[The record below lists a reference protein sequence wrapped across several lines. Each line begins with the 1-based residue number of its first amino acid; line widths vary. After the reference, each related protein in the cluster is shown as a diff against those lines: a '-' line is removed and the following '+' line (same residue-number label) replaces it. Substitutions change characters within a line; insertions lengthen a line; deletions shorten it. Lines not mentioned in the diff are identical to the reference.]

1 MSDIG
6 IVRRMDDLG
15 RMVIPKEIRRNL
27 KIREGDPLEI
37 FIDKNSIVFRKYD
50 PIPDPLANQADNIA
64 KALTDTLG
72 AGILVVRENTVITA
86 PGNKALLKKSMSG
99 TTVDKISNG
108 ESYFGRKGEELLSDW
123 ESTSDFICAPVLHDG
138 SVSGAVILLKDKP
151 TTVDEKVML
160 AMTDFL
166 KKQY

>member
-27 KIREGDPLEI
+27 RIREGDPLEI
-37 FIDKNSIVFRKYD
+37 FIDKDSIIFRKYN
-50 PIPDPLANQADNIA
+50 PIPDPLSYQADNIA
-64 KALTDTLG
+64 KALTEALG
-72 AGILVVRENTVITA
+72 AGVLITRDNTIITA
-86 PGNKALLKKSMSG
+86 PGNKALLKKNVSRA
-99 TTVDKISNG
+99 VIDKIQSG
-108 ESYFGRKGEELLSDW
+108 ESYYGRKGEELLENW
-123 ESTSDFICAPVLHDG
+123 ESTSDFICTPVSHED
-138 SVSGAVILLKDKP
+138 SVTGAVILLKDNP
-151 TTVDEKVML
+151 TNVEEKVML

>member
-27 KIREGDPLEI
+27 RIREGDPLEI
-37 FIDKNSIVFRKYD
+37 FIDKNAIIFRKYN
-50 PIPDPLANQADNIA
+50 PIPDPLSYQADNIA
-64 KALTDTLG
+64 KALTEALG
-72 AGILVVRENTVITA
+72 AGILVARDNTIIAA
-86 PGNKALLKKSMSG
+86 PGNKLLMKKTISG
-99 TTVDKISNG
+99 SIMEKVQNG
-108 ESYFGRKGEELLSDW
+108 ESYFGRKGEELLDNW
-123 ESTSDFICAPVLHDG
+123 ESPSDFICTPVSHEG
-138 SVSGAVILLKDKP
+138 SVTGAVVLLKDNP
-151 TTVDEKVML
+151 TNVEEKVML

>member
-37 FIDKNSIVFRKYD
+37 FIDKNAIIFRKYN
-50 PIPDPLANQADNIA
+50 PIPDPLGHQAENIA
-64 KALTDTLG
+64 KALTEALG
-72 AGILVVRENTVITA
+72 ADVLITRENTVITA
-86 PGNKALLKKSMSG
+86 PGNKPLLKKNVSG
-99 TTVDKISNG
+99 FVMEKINNG
-108 ESYFGRKGEELLSDW
+108 ESYFGRKGEELLDNW
-123 ESTSDFICAPVLHDG
+123 ECPTDFICTPVSHEG
-138 SVSGAVILLKDKP
+138 SIAGAVILLRDNP
-151 TTVDEKVML
+151 TNVDEKVVL